1 MCAGDSHPG
10 SFSLE
15 TSPQVPGPS
24 PRVSNIPRML
34 ARVGNQFKF
43 RIPVIPS
50 SDDLHQRL
58 HLQSAALEVKLMT
71 GKSLPRFVHVNVE
84 AATSDVRGSS
94 PRVVEF
100 TGVPLGSDIGELNVG
115 VFVRGSDLC
124 VGRVIIEVV
133 ERS

>member
-1 MCAGDSHPG
+1 M
-10 SFSLE
+10 
-15 TSPQVPGPS
+15 
-24 PRVSNIPRML
+24 PRML
-34 ARVGNQFKF
+34 ARVGEQFKF

-58 HLQSAALEVKLMT
+58 HLQSAALEVKLIS

-100 TGVPLGSDIGELNVG
+100 SGAPLQTDVGELNVG

-124 VGRVIIEVV
+124 VGRVIIEIVG
-133 ERS
+133 RS